1 LVVKAPSGHPKSFH
15 SSRIFPFTYISEFRL
30 LTDKNSRDKIT
41 KLEVSDTKQQSQVE
55 FSQAK
60 MFLLAGKIV
69 HDTIAGTMA
78 NAGE

>member
-1 LVVKAPSGHPKSFH
+1 LFS
-15 SSRIFPFTYISEFRL
+15 
-30 LTDKNSRDKIT
+30 DKNSRDKIR

-55 FSQAK
+55 FSQEK

-78 NAGE
+78 NAGKLG